1 MAFAKD
7 RVCATQLKAAL
18 APLPP
23 IVTPDTT
30 VRAAIAQ
37 MAATPS
43 HCVLIATEQTTQPLI
58 TTVVGILSEQD
69 LVHLYQQTAPL
80 DQLPVHTV
88 MRQSVVTC
96 PASALTSIT
105 TVLALFQ
112 HHQTQRLPVVDAND
126 RLIGLLS
133 LDRLIPL
140 LTNATLT
147 GTHPIATTP
156 VAQPTSKTNQ
166 MLVRLNRKLRRQVVK
181 HTEALQAT
189 KERYRQIVE
198 TQTEFVARSTADTTI
213 IFANSALCRALGKSP
228 SEIVGMQWQEVVPS
242 DDMAILKQKI
252 AAMRPDQPIMEN
264 INRDQRASGQLGWT
278 QWVNLGIFDDQG
290 NLIEIQSVGRDIT
303 RLRETEQA
311 LRQSEMLF
319 RNAFNNSAIGMALV
333 SPNWQFLKVNAAL
346 CEFLGYDA
354 ADLLELTIWNVIY
367 SLDTAASQTL
377 YDAVVTGKNHSF
389 NVEQRLV
396 TSQGRVVW
404 GRSSA
409 SLVRDDQDQPLYFV
423 VQIQDIDVRKR
434 AELRLSQQADREHIV
449 NTITQKIR
457 ASLNLADILN
467 TAVTELQEV
476 LRADRV
482 LVYRVLPD
490 GTGHVT
496 AEATLPE
503 LPVLLDKTFPA
514 ETFPPENYHR
524 YVQGRVF
531 ALTDREHG
539 PVLPC
544 LIEFLRSIHVRA
556 KLVVPIVDKDSL
568 WGLIIVHQ
576 CHTPR
581 QWRSWEIKLLQEIA
595 NQLTITIQQ
604 SQLYAQLQTSHEQLL
619 KANDELLRATRL
631 KDEFLAS
638 ISHELRTPLNAIL
651 GMTEGLQEQI
661 FGAVTTAQQNAL
673 QTIERSAS
681 HLLTLINDILDL
693 AKIES
698 GQMELELA
706 PAAIVPLC
714 ESSLMF
720 IKQQAFKK
728 QIHIATKFPPHLPEL
743 CLDERR
749 IRQAVINLLS
759 NAVKFTPEHGRI
771 TLEVSLHHQ
780 VAPLEAPPLPGI
792 TRVRTYRTPLEQELG
807 LGPQSTPPPPRDD
820 LLIVHDYVR
829 IAVTDTGIGITPEHM
844 DKLFQ
849 PFVQIDSAL
858 NRRYEGTGLGLA
870 LVKRIVDLHG
880 GQVGVTSEIGVGSC
894 FTIDLPYRSAT
905 ASQSVSTTDTS
916 CNSSLANDPT
926 SSQQPTVHRIL
937 LAEDN
942 NANMLSI
949 SSYLQ
954 AKGYS
959 LLIARNGQEAVTLAQ
974 QEQPDLILM
983 DIQMPVMD
991 GLEAMRHIR
1000 RHPAIATTPIIALT
1014 ALAMEHDRDRCLAAG
1029 ATDYLSKPVKLKQL
1043 LGMIEHQLRHKSAS
1057 I

>member
-1 MAFAKD
+1 
-7 RVCATQLKAAL
+7 T
-18 APLPP
+18 
-23 IVTPDTT
+23 IVG
-30 VRAAIAQ
+30 
-37 MAATPS
+37 M
-43 HCVLIATEQTTQPLI
+43 
-58 TTVVGILSEQD
+58 LSEQD
-69 LVHLYQQTAPL
+69 LVHLYQQTVPL

-88 MRQSVVTC
+88 MHQLVVTC
-96 PASALTSIT
+96 PASALVDIATI
-105 TVLALFQ
+105 LALFQ
-112 HHQTQRLPVVDAND
+112 HHQIYHLPVVDADD
-126 RLIGLLS
+126 RLIGLLTP
-133 LDRLIPL
+133 DRIMHL
-140 LTNATLT
+140 LAATNPTAIALT
-147 GTHPIATTP
+147 TT
-156 VAQPTSKTNQ
+156 QF
-166 MLVRLNRKLRRQVVK
+166 
-181 HTEALQAT
+181 
-189 KERYRQIVE
+189 VE
-198 TQTEFVARSTADTTI
+198 TQAEFVARSAADTTI
-213 IFANSALCRALGKSP
+213 TFANSALCCALGKSP
-228 SEIVGMQWQEVVPS
+228 TEIVGMQWGEVVPLE
-242 DDMAILKQKI
+242 DMAILKQKI
-252 AAMRPDQPIMEN
+252 AAMRPDRPIMEN
-264 INRDQRASGQLGWT
+264 INRNRRASGQLGWT

-311 LRQSEMLF
+311 LRQSETLF
-319 RNAFNNSAIGMALV
+319 RNAFNSSAIGMALV

-367 SLDTAASQTL
+367 SPDAAASQTL
-377 YDAVVTGKNHSF
+377 YDAVLAGNNHSF

-396 TSQGRVVW
+396 TSQGQVVW
-404 GRSSA
+404 GRSTA
-409 SLVRDDQDQPLYFV
+409 SLVRDDHNQPLYFV

-434 AELRLSQQADREHIV
+434 AELWLSQQADREHIV

-457 ASLNLADILN
+457 ASLNLVDILN
-467 TAVTELQEV
+467 AAVTELQEV

-482 LVYRVLPD
+482 LVYRVLPN
-490 GTGHVT
+490 GSGQVI

-503 LPVLLDKTFPA
+503 LPVILDKIFPE
-514 ETFPPENYHR
+514 ETFPQENYQR
-524 YVQGRVF
+524 YIQGRVY

-544 LIEFLRSIHVRA
+544 LAKFLHSINVRA

-568 WGLIIVHQ
+568 WGLVIAHQ

-581 QWRSWEIKLLQEIA
+581 QWRPWEIKLLQEIA
-595 NQLTITIQQ
+595 SQLTIAIQQ

-619 KANDELLRATRL
+619 RANDELLRATRL
-631 KDEFLAS
+631 KDEFLANM
-638 ISHELRTPLNAIL
+638 SHELRTPLNAIL

-661 FGAVTTAQQNAL
+661 FGAITTAQKNAL

-706 PAAIVPLC
+706 PTAIVPLC
-714 ESSLMF
+714 ESCLIF
-720 IKQQAFKK
+720 IQQQAFKK

-780 VAPLEAPPLPGI
+780 VAPTEAPPLSGI

-807 LGPQSTPPPPRDD
+807 LGPQSTPLPPHDD
-820 LLIVHDYVR
+820 LLIIHNYVR
-829 IAVTDTGIGITPEHM
+829 IAVTDTGIGMTPDQM

-858 NRRYEGTGLGLA
+858 NRKYEGTGLGLA

-894 FTIDLPYRSAT
+894 FMIDLPYRSAT
-905 ASQSVSTTDTS
+905 VTKSISEIDDP
-916 CNSSLANDPT
+916 CNSSLAIDSTAP
-926 SSQQPTVHRIL
+926 QQPTAYRIL

-942 NANMLSI
+942 DANVLSI
-949 SSYLQ
+949 SSYLK

-959 LLIARNGQEAVTLAQ
+959 LLIARDGQEVVNLAQ

-991 GLEAMRHIR
+991 GLEAMQHIR
-1000 RHPAIATTPIIALT
+1000 RHPTIAATPIIALT

-1043 LGMIEHQLRHKSAS
+1043 LAMIEHQLHHKSA
-1057 I
+1057 